1 VTSKLS
7 RLERSP
13 RSTSPINRAIKV
25 SSSRKKMQRIRSR
38 TPLKQLS
45 QRLIRVNLY
54 KKWMIPVIIA
64 SFKTPVQLLGANTG
78 RLKR

>member
-13 RSTSPINRAIKV
+13 RSTSLINRAIKV

-38 TPLKQLS
+38 IPLKQLS

-54 KKWMIPVIIA
+54 KKWKIPVIIA
-64 SFKTPVQLLGANTG
+64 NFKTPVQLLGANTG

>member
-1 VTSKLS
+1 
-7 RLERSP
+7 
-13 RSTSPINRAIKV
+13 
-25 SSSRKKMQRIRSR
+25 MQRIRSR
-38 TPLKQLS
+38 IPLKQLS

-54 KKWMIPVIIA
+54 KKWKIPVIIA